1 MKKEF
6 LFTEINILISK
17 HKIDEPCS
25 TDHFGVAKLYITFF
39 LARRCSPLQ
48 CNIIHMLF
56 IEHKK
61 IRMGRKTLKSI
72 SLNHK
77 WHQDFF
83 SLHL

>member
-17 HKIDEPCS
+17 GKIDEPCS
-25 TDHFGVAKLYITFF
+25 TYHFGVVKLYITFF

-56 IEHKK
+56 IEQEK
-61 IRMGRKTLKSI
+61 IRMGGKILKSI
-72 SLNHK
+72 SLDNK
-77 WHQDFF
+77 WNQDFF